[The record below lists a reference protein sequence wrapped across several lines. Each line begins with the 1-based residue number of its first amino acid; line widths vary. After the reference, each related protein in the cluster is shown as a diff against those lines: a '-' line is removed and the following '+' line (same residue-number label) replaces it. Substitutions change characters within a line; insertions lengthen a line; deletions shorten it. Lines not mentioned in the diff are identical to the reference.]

1 MKSIKKIV
9 YIAIFTLVFLL
20 IGTKNVKAGTLEL
33 NNLNFNAQINSDG
46 SMKVKETWDI
56 DIYRTNTLYKSFKT
70 DNSKY
75 SEITDVTVK
84 EITGGENIDFVKD
97 TEWAYHVDKNHYYG
111 TENEDGD
118 FEIGWGVGLDYS
130 SATKKYEISYTVQD
144 AITKYNDYAEL
155 YWQFVGNTF
164 EIDANK
170 ITGTILLPSN
180 VGNKDEIK
188 VWGHTKNLNGTIY
201 ATDTN
206 KIEFEVNNFTSGT
219 YVEVR
224 TLFPTN
230 LITTSGRIKSGDI
243 LDKAIKEETKWA
255 DKANATRKRQQWID
269 KNLKYI
275 MWTLWIIINVGLGIY
290 FFKKTIKYF
299 KKLKDVKKL
308 EPTTKLEYY
317 RDLPDEN
324 STPGE
329 AYKTLNEKTE
339 KFTAQNFGKI
349 FSATVLDLSLK
360 GYIEVEQEKK
370 TFGKDNIYIRLKKKI
385 VGGLPKDE
393 GKIMDFIIKAAEK
406 NEKDEITLKELE
418 KFIKDDPSKTEKL
431 LSRTYDEVED
441 QLTKKEI
448 IDSDSEYDTYKS
460 KARIYFYTVLFACI
474 FTSVL
479 AFFIL
484 IVPLVVMIINALLC
498 NKIAK
503 KMSIL
508 TQKGIDQKE
517 QWKGLKKYME
527 DFSLLNEREVPEL
540 VIWEKYLVY
549 ATVMGI
555 ASKVIKQLKIV
566 YPNFEEISNEM
577 GTYTCMN
584 VIMNTNFTSSFS
596 SAISSS
602 IISASAASS
611 TYSSG
616 SGGGGGFSGGGG
628 FGRRPEA
635 AVAGR

>member
-20 IGTKNVKAGTLEL
+20 MGTKNVKAGTLEL
-33 NNLNFNAQINSDG
+33 NNLDFNAQINSDG

-56 DIYRTNTLYKSFKT
+56 DISRTNTLYKSFKT
-70 DNSKY
+70 DYSKY
-75 SEITDVTVK
+75 SEITNVTVK
-84 EITGGENIDFVKD
+84 EITVGENIDFVKD

-111 TENEDGD
+111 TENENGD

-230 LITTSGRIKSGDI
+230 LITTSGRVKSGDI

-255 DKANATRKRQQWID
+255 DKANATRKRQQLID

-275 MWTLWIIINVGLGIY
+275 MLTLWIIINVGLGIY

-360 GYIEVEQEKK
+360 GYIEVEEEKK
-370 TFGKDNIYIRLKKKI
+370 TFRKERYIRLKKKT
-385 VGGLPKDE
+385 VEGLPKDE

>member
-75 SEITDVTVK
+75 SEITNVTVK

-180 VGNKDEIK
+180 VSNKDEIK

-269 KNLKYI
+269 KNFKYI

-360 GYIEVEQEKK
+360 GYIEVEEEKK

-474 FTSVL
+474 FTSFL